1 MGIDLVF
8 VIDSSSSIT
17 FPRFLLV
24 RRFAAEIAE
33 LLEIG
38 PQQSLAGVIQFSTS
52 AQLQFDLIEHTD
64 QPSLLAA
71 LARLPYLRGNTNT
84 AGALNLLLQSAQD
97 GRLGLR
103 MNHPHV
109 AIVITDGE
117 SNIDKD
123 DTVPAAERLHAS
135 GIFDLIYSVGV
146 GNFDRDEVRAIASD
160 PSLVF
165 TTRSFDRSGIQQ
177 LLDELSKR
185 LCSDTGG
192 KYRIL
197 YCMPGG
203 KIPEIFK

>member
-1 MGIDLVF
+1 
-8 VIDSSSSIT
+8 
-17 FPRFLLV
+17 
-24 RRFAAEIAE
+24 
-33 LLEIG
+33 
-38 PQQSLAGVIQFSTS
+38 
-52 AQLQFDLIEHTD
+52 
-64 QPSLLAA
+64 
-71 LARLPYLRGNTNT
+71 
-84 AGALNLLLQSAQD
+84 
-97 GRLGLR
+97 
-103 MNHPHV
+103 MNHRHV